1 MHHRQRLPPRPLILP
16 KPRLLQFLVEL
27 RRQLVQQ
34 KVRTVQRL
42 TDSVQQYFPQ
52 ARTWFVRLDS
62 PLIDALL
69 ERWPTLPELQR
80 SHPAPAPFLP
90 LRHNCRKDELIRQR
104 IDAVYAAV
112 PATTDPV
119 VLEAGTRKSAACLGV
134 LRQLRQQIDDLDQR
148 IAALV
153 AVHPDAPLFASFP
166 GAGAV
171 TVPRLIAAFGTCRQA
186 WSSAADLQRFS
197 GIAPVHKSSGKSTS
211 VVMRRACPKFLR
223 QTFHEFAGQ
232 SIPWSAWAKA
242 YYLHQRQ
249 DNKLLIMPR
258 CARWPFAGFGF
269 STAAGRTSSP
279 TTSASSWTRSAV
291 ATPGLARPAPRTNL
305 CAGTR
310 QPGSIN

>member
-1 MHHRQRLPPRPLILP
+1 M
-16 KPRLLQFLVEL
+16 
-27 RRQLVQQ
+27 
-34 KVRTVQRL
+34 
-42 TDSVQQYFPQ
+42 
-52 ARTWFVRLDS
+52 
-62 PLIDALL
+62 
-69 ERWPTLPELQR
+69 PELQR
-80 SHPAPAPFLP
+80 SHPGTLRRFFLA
-90 LRHNCRKDELIRQR
+90 HNCRKDELIRQR

-119 VLEAGTRKSAACLGV
+119 VLEAGTRKTAACLGV
-134 LRQLRQQIDDLDQR
+134 LRQLRQQIADLDQR

-249 DNKLLIMPR
+249 DNKASHHAAVRSLAFRWIRILYR
-258 CARWPFAGFGF
+258 CWKNQQPYDERLFLDAQRRRNSWFGATGPKDQSLRWD
-269 STAAGRTSSP
+269 TAAGFNKLTDQ
-279 TTSASSWTRSAV
+279 
-291 ATPGLARPAPRTNL
+291 PA
-305 CAGTR
+305 
-310 QPGSIN
+310 